1 MENLISRLEFFLEK
15 RVEIPCWFYDMSK
28 LILDFFQYGKS
39 QAKFRASSQATNF
52 FPCESGPSDGLLVAL
67 SGPTGR
73 VLRYDPKRKS
83 SEVLVDRVSF
93 ANGIVLSH
101 KEDFLLYTESG
112 TGQ

>member
-1 MENLISRLEFFLEK
+1 M
-15 RVEIPCWFYDMSK
+15 
-28 LILDFFQYGKS
+28 
-39 QAKFRASSQATNF
+39 
-52 FPCESGPSDGLLVAL
+52 AL

-73 VLRYDPKRKS
+73 VLRYDPKRKI

-93 ANGIVLSH
+93 ANGIELSH